1 MGEDYLE
8 DIHGCGRVIGYD
20 GVIAKE

>member
-8 DIHGCGRVIGYD
+8 DIHGCRRIIGYD
-20 GVIAKE
+20 GDIAKE